1 MTFATLAVKTL
12 LEQAHFGFKVNK
24 PLVKVVIALLKTC
37 GKVGLKLGELFFEFG
52 FAKDSALVK
61 RFIIS
66 GLLARVSEGELT
78 SR

>member
-12 LEQAHFGFKVNK
+12 LEQLHFGFASP

-52 FAKDSALVK
+52 FAKDSAVVK